1 MKNFMPNSLSELYSD
16 LANLTP
22 ASKVI
27 GGGTDLVMH
36 LNAGRVEPD
45 ALLYLENI
53 EETRT
58 IKMDGDT
65 LVIGAGV
72 TMNEMVNSELLKGK
86 FQSIIDAAGDVGSE
100 QIRNSGTIGGN
111 IANAS
116 PAGDLIPIM
125 FMIDAVLVI
134 ASSEGALKEVAIKDF
149 IVGPGKT
156 TLGHNEVIIAVR
168 LAVPK
173 SDKYISRFV
182 KLGSRK
188 KVTISRICVSMG
200 LEIEDEVIKSASVYV
215 GSISI
220 LPIKLED
227 AEKIMIGKKID
238 HELKMAVAKVLS
250 DKIMEVTP
258 EKFDRDYK
266 VWASKGVIA
275 DVLECFQ

>member
-1 MKNFMPNSLSELYSD
+1 MKNYMPNSLSELYQD
-16 LANLTP
+16 LGKMTSK
-22 ASKVI
+22 SKVI

-36 LNAGRVEPD
+36 LNAGRITPD
-45 ALLYLENI
+45 ALLYLGHI
-53 EETRT
+53 KETRM
-58 IKMDGDT
+58 IEKEEDY

-72 TMNEMVNSELLKGK
+72 TMNEMVNSPLLKPK
-86 FQSIIDAAGDVGSE
+86 FQSIIDAASDVGSE

-125 FMIDAVLVI
+125 VMLNATLVI
-134 ASSEGALKEVAIKDF
+134 ATPDEKLKEVAINDF
-149 IVGPGKT
+149 ILGPGRT
-156 TLGHNEVIIAVR
+156 ILSHDEVLLKIKLPI
-168 LAVPK
+168 PS
-173 SDKYISRFV
+173 SDNYTSRFV

-200 LEIEDEVIKSASVYV
+200 LEIEDEIIKSAAVYI

-220 LPIKLED
+220 VTVHLVD
-227 AEKIMIGKKID
+227 AEKIMVGRKID
-238 HELKMAVAKVLS
+238 DKLKLEVGKVLS

-266 VWASKGVIA
+266 VWSAKGVIS
-275 DVLECFQ
+275 DVLELF